1 VVGEGADP
9 YMATILTSA
18 GWLLTGLALC
28 GAAYALVAAFLAGRF
43 MQGEALTSSVYP
55 PVTILKPLHLGEPGL
70 SDNLESFFAQD
81 YPGKVQIVFGV
92 HDEKDPAV
100 AVVRALQ
107 TRYPELDTAIVADS
121 ALYGFNAKI
130 SNLINMLPAARHDIL
145 VLSDSDIIVPQG
157 WLRHV
162 TDALA
167 RPGVGLVTCL
177 YAGETVRGDSR
188 IWSTLSAM
196 GTSYEFL
203 PNVMLATSLGLADP
217 CMGSTIALARG
228 VLEEIGGL
236 TAFADFL
243 ADDYEIGRAVR
254 ARGYSVAIPA
264 LGVGHTASEASAL
277 DLFRHE
283 LRWTRT
289 IRMLDSLGHLGSVV
303 TFGFPI
309 ALVAALLL
317 HFNWASTAVLL
328 ITLSARLFL
337 KRRIDGIF
345 AIHAGPYWLLPLRDL
360 LSFAVFVM
368 SRFGETVY
376 WRGSRFQIETSGA
389 LSQS

>member
-1 VVGEGADP
+1 
-9 YMATILTSA
+9 MATILTSA
-18 GWLLTGLALC
+18 GWLLAGLALC
-28 GAAYALVAAFLAGRF
+28 GAVYALAAAFLAGRF
-43 MQGEALTSSVYP
+43 MRATDLPAPLYP

-81 YPGKVQIVFGV
+81 YPGQIQIVFGV

-107 TRYPELDTAIVADS
+107 ARYPERDTTIVADS
-121 ALYGFNAKI
+121 ALYGFNAKV

-145 VLSDSDIIVPQG
+145 VLSDSDIIVPAH

-177 YAGETVRGDSR
+177 YTGEIVRGDDR

-217 CMGSTIALARG
+217 CMGSTIAFTRG
-228 VLEEIGGL
+228 VLEEIGGF
-236 TAFADFL
+236 TAFADLL
-243 ADDYEIGRAVR
+243 ADDYEMGRAVR
-254 ARGYSVAIPA
+254 AKGYAVAIPA

-309 ALVAALLL
+309 ALIAAVLL
-317 HFNWASTAVLL
+317 HFNWASLTVMLVALG
-328 ITLSARLFL
+328 ARLFL

-345 AIHAGPYWLLPLRDL
+345 GTHAGPFWLLPLRDL

>member
-1 VVGEGADP
+1 
-9 YMATILTSA
+9 MATILTSA
-18 GWLLTGLALC
+18 GWLLDGLAIC
-28 GAAYALVAAFLAGRF
+28 GAGYALAAAFFARRF
-43 MQGEALTSSVYP
+43 MRAGDQPASAYP

-81 YPGKVQIVFGV
+81 YPGEVQIVFGV
-92 HDEKDPAV
+92 HDARDPAV
-100 AVVRALQ
+100 DVVRTLQ
-107 TRYPELDTAIVADS
+107 ARYPHLDTTIVADGAS
-121 ALYGFNAKI
+121 YGFNAKV
-130 SNLINMLPAARHDIL
+130 SNLINMFPAARHNIL
-145 VLSDSDIIVPQG
+145 VVSDSDIVVSKS
-157 WLRHV
+157 WLRDV
-162 TDALA
+162 TGALA

-177 YAGETVRGDSR
+177 YTGEVARGDKA

-217 CMGSTIALARG
+217 CMGSTIALTRG
-228 VLEEIGGL
+228 VLEEIGGFR
-236 TAFADFL
+236 AFADYL
-243 ADDYEIGRAVR
+243 ADDYEIGRSVR
-254 ARGYSVAIPA
+254 DKGYSVAIPA
-264 LGVGHTASEASAL
+264 MGVGHTASEANAR

-289 IRMLDSLGHLGSVV
+289 IRLVNPMGHLGSVV

-309 ALVAALLL
+309 ALIAALLL
-317 HFNWASTAVLL
+317 GFNWQSLAVMAF
-328 ITLSARLFL
+328 TLAARLFL

-345 AIHAGPYWLLPLRDL
+345 NTHAGPFWLLPLRDL

-389 LSQS
+389 LSQSWTAQS

>member
-1 VVGEGADP
+1 
-9 YMATILTSA
+9 MTTILTSA
-18 GWLLTGLALC
+18 GWLMDGLALC
-28 GAAYALVAAFLAGRF
+28 GAVYALAAVFFAGRF
-43 MQGEALTSSVYP
+43 MKSENPPAHAYP

-70 SDNLESFFAQD
+70 YHNLESFFAQD
-81 YPGKVQIVFGV
+81 YPGPIQIVFGV
-92 HDEKDPAV
+92 HDASDPAV
-100 AVVRALQ
+100 AVVKALQ
-107 TRYPELDTAIVADS
+107 ACYPHRDTTIIADS

-130 SNLINMLPAARHDIL
+130 SNLVNMLPSAKHDIL
-145 VLSDSDIIVPQG
+145 VLSDSDIVVSRR

-162 TDALA
+162 TDALEA
-167 RPGVGLVTCL
+167 PGVGLVTCL
-177 YAGETVRGDSR
+177 YTGEVIAGDKSL
-188 IWSTLSAM
+188 WSTLSAM

-217 CMGSTIALARG
+217 CMGSTIGLTRSM
-228 VLEEIGGL
+228 LEEIGGFA
-236 TAFADFL
+236 AFADYL

-254 ARGYSVAIPA
+254 ATGHTVAIPA
-264 LGVGHTASEASAL
+264 MGVGHTATEPSFR

-289 IRMLDSLGHLGSVV
+289 IRMVNPMGHLGSVV

-309 ALVAALLL
+309 ALMAAMFLA
-317 HFNWASTAVLL
+317 FNWQSQAVLL

-337 KRRIDGIF
+337 KWRIDGIF
-345 AIHAGPYWLLPLRDL
+345 GTDAGPYWLLPLRDI
-360 LSFAVFVM
+360 LSFAVFVA

-376 WRGSRFQIETSGA
+376 WRGSRYSVQTSGA